1 MISKQ
6 QTTLLK
12 GIAIFIVIV
21 SHICYKNFDNY
32 HYIGPISVWI
42 FLILSG
48 YGLTASAEKNGISKY
63 YQRYIKIIIPY
74 WVFSIF
80 KLIFVGIIFQQTFSI
95 KQLFSIMFFFDIGRD
110 LDPTMWFVLFI
121 LFWYTIFLL
130 TQLFVKNQKWQLII
144 LLLGS
149 VSIVFIDEYWLFYS
163 IAFPVGVFLKREE
176 RWLVPLKD
184 KFLAKV
190 TVKWASLITL
200 IVICVFLYFT
210 SNIPAASFFCFVGAL
225 LVIMVIQAFN
235 VQSKFLMFLGVWSF
249 FLYLIEG
256 FPSYTFDLVG
266 YFNPLILGL
275 LVYLIFTFAVG
286 ILLGKFSNNILKF
299 LSRY

>member
-1 MISKQ
+1 MITKQ

-48 YGLTASAEKNGISKY
+48 YGLTASADKNGLSKY
-63 YQRYIKIIIPY
+63 YKRYVKIIIPY
-74 WVFSIF
+74 WIFSIF
-80 KLIFVGIIFQQTFSI
+80 KLIFVAIIFQQTFSM

-121 LFWYTIFLL
+121 LFWYTLFLIARL
-130 TQLFVKNQKWQLII
+130 LVKNRVLQLII

-176 RWLVPLKD
+176 HWLAPMKD
-184 KFLAKV
+184 KLLAKASI
-190 TVKWASLITL
+190 KWGSLIALT
-200 IVICVFLYFT
+200 VVCVFLYFT
-210 SNIPAASFFCFVGAL
+210 SNIPMASFMCFIGAL
-225 LVIMVIQAFN
+225 LVIMV
-235 VQSKFLMFLGVWSF
+235 VQSFHVKSKFLLFLGTWSF

-256 FPSYTFDLVG
+256 FPSYSFDLVG
-266 YFNPLILGL
+266 YFNPMIVGL
-275 LVYLIFTFAVG
+275 LVYLAFTFIIG
-286 ILLGKFSNNILKF
+286 ILLGKFSNKILKM
-299 LSRY
+299 LR